1 MKISVLTPTY
11 NSLSYLKETLDSLFS
26 QTYQDFELIIC
37 NDSENDKEELPKFL
51 EANYSE
57 FKHKIKYEQNEKNLG
72 YALNMR
78 KCFEK
83 SEGKIVFLLA
93 QDDIILD
100 PNLFSKTIEIYEN
113 NPTVGF
119 VVRPYF
125 WFDYDIKNKL
135 RRTPKSTKRII
146 ENDDSVK
153 HIHTLITT
161 LGQLSGLSFR
171 RYPNIHYH
179 FTPYIFTAH
188 VYPFLQ
194 NFLVSDCYFMKED
207 TIAVRMSSSQTTF
220 VSSIYNPSP
229 TLTWIQ
235 MSDEIFKSHS
245 YLRNIFRDHFSTNY
259 LGLVQIKNYGYFK
272 DLLSDIKYLIKFR
285 PKNLLNPVFWG
296 YVLGVIFIPKKLLIF
311 MVNFFKQKINSRVI
325 A

>member
-26 QTYQDFELIIC
+26 QTYRDFELIIC
-37 NDSENDKEELPKFL
+37 NDSENDKDELPKFL

-57 FKHKIKYEQNEKNLG
+57 FKNKIKYEQNEKNLG

-93 QDDIILD
+93 QDDLILD

-188 VYPFLQ
+188 V
-194 NFLVSDCYFMKED
+194 
-207 TIAVRMSSSQTTF
+207 SQ
-220 VSSIYNPSP
+220 
-229 TLTWIQ
+229 
-235 MSDEIFKSHS
+235 
-245 YLRNIFRDHFSTNY
+245 
-259 LGLVQIKNYGYFK
+259 
-272 DLLSDIKYLIKFR
+272 
-285 PKNLLNPVFWG
+285 
-296 YVLGVIFIPKKLLIF
+296 
-311 MVNFFKQKINSRVI
+311 SR
-325 A
+325 